1 MATRVKEE
9 QILYDA
15 RGRKTHVVLPVK
27 KYEELLERLEDLN
40 DLWAMRQ
47 VEAEKS
53 ITWQNAK
60 KKLRKIGLS
69 TVGAD

>member
-1 MATRVKEE
+1 MRVKEE